1 MTALLGV
8 ILSIASI
15 GASPPLIQGRGDP
28 APGLLVNRTV
38 GTRPFDAPD
47 PRRPTVV
54 FIHGINPL
62 PNVVRFGMAERLA
75 EAIARRYG
83 AGGFNVLDWDW
94 NAATLP
100 SLRHRACTDAAIE
113 QGARLASALI
123 GAGIEPNRVHL
134 IGHSA
139 GGLVAASAARRLAG
153 DRGIRV
159 AHVTLLDAASC
170 THDAIFRELAVAGSA
185 ERVENYWTL
194 GLSAFGCKAGV
205 PGVVD
210 VRVDH
215 QTPYTGVV
223 IPSRSGH
230 VRMVRWYIETVETSV
245 SRTGF
250 NTSAL
255 LARSVDP
262 SP

>member
-1 MTALLGV
+1 MTAFLGV
-8 ILSIASI
+8 ILSLAAT
-15 GASPPLIQGRGDP
+15 GGNPPLIEGRGDP

-47 PRRPTVV
+47 PSRPTIV

-62 PNVVRFGMAERLA
+62 PGVVRFGMAERLA

-83 AGGFNVLDWDW
+83 ADAFNVLDWDW

-100 SLRHRACTDAAIE
+100 SLRHRTCTNAAVE
-113 QGARLASALI
+113 QGRRLASALI
-123 GAGIEPNRVHL
+123 GAGIAPGRVHL
-134 IGHSA
+134 VGHSA
-139 GGLVAASAARRLAG
+139 GGLVAASAARTLAG
-153 DRGIRV
+153 ETGARV
-159 AHVTLLDAASC
+159 AHVTFLDAARC
-170 THDAIFRELAVAGSA
+170 THDAIFRELAVVGSA
-185 ERVENYWTL
+185 DRVENYWTL

-215 QTPYTGVV
+215 QTPYSGVV

-230 VRMVRWYIETVETSV
+230 VRIVRWYIDTVEKPS
-245 SRTGF
+245 SETGF

-255 LARSVDP
+255 LVRSIKL